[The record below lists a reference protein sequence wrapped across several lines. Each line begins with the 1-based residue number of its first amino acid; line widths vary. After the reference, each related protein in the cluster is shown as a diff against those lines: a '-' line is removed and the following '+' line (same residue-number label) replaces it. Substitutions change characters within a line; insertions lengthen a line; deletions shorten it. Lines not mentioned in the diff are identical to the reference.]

1 MQFNNGE
8 KILKY
13 KNLHYVVIVLEDIY
27 QHYIFKII
35 VNILIDLFY
44 FLLLEQPKKQINKFK
59 NSQRVGKIKM
69 DIEVKYLYMWHKNYL
84 IGILG
89 QQE

>member
-1 MQFNNGE
+1 MELVIHQEEILVKNLTTKKQKIILLMQFNNGE

-59 NSQRVGKIKM
+59 NS
-69 DIEVKYLYMWHKNYL
+69 
-84 IGILG
+84 
-89 QQE
+89 

>member
-1 MQFNNGE
+1 LELVIHQEEILVKNLTTKKQKIILLMQFNNGE

-59 NSQRVGKIKM
+59 NS
-69 DIEVKYLYMWHKNYL
+69 
-84 IGILG
+84 
-89 QQE
+89 